1 LQQMV
6 LYYELIFS
14 LCLNVLS
21 LKYCKNDQL
30 TNAIDF
36 RVSILSKFQLKFSNL
51 SVWLPDD
58 LNELTKRINR
68 RIRMATTLNIEHG
81 EELQVANY
89 GLGGYYAPHYDY
101 ARVNLNFSDQK
112 GEIVNNMLFFIKLQ
126 KD

>member
-1 LQQMV
+1 
-6 LYYELIFS
+6 
-14 LCLNVLS
+14 
-21 LKYCKNDQL
+21 KYCKNDQL

-101 ARVNLNFSDQK
+101 ARRF
-112 GEIVNNMLFFIKLQ
+112 EIDAYEKLHGNRIATTMIYI
-126 KD
+126 